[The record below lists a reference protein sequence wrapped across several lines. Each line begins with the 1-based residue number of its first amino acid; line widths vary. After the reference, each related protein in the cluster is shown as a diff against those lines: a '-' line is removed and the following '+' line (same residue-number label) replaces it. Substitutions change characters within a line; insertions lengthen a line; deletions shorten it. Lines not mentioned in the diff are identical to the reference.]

1 MSVEERIARLEHLE
15 AIRAVEAAYRDHW
28 DSTRAQEWANL
39 FSPDGVF
46 RRADVAGVAGHVQR
60 GREQLAEFCRTLQ
73 VGYGR
78 FHMLTTMD
86 VKLDGPDRAHS
97 RIGFLCRMTSTG
109 EYPRASL
116 VTGYYDTRYVLVE
129 GRWLIDTKVE
139 RQVFRDD
146 HAYFG
151 VFDDDMPLS
160 GSEGAFDD
168 AR

>member
-1 MSVEERIARLEHLE
+1 MTVEERIARLEHIE
-15 AIRAVEAAYRDHW
+15 AIRAVEAAYCDHW
-28 DSTRAQEWANL
+28 DSTRPLEWAGL
-39 FSPDGVF
+39 FTPDGVF
-46 RRADVAGVAGHVQR
+46 RRADVPGVPGHVQR

-73 VGYGR
+73 VDYGR
-78 FHMLTTMD
+78 FHLLTTVD
-86 VKLDGPDRAHS
+86 IVIEDGGRARS

-116 VTGYYDTRYVLVE
+116 VTGYYDTAYRLIE
-129 GRWLIDTKVE
+129 GQWLIDTKVE

-151 VFDDDMPLS
+151 VADASMPLS
-160 GSEGAFDD
+160 GAGGSFDD